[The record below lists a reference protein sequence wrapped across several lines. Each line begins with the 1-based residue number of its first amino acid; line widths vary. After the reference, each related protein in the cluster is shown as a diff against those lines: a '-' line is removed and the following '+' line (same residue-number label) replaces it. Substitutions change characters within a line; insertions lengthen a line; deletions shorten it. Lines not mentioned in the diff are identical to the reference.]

1 MVGEHVVEHLIGVH
15 WSQKSEL
22 LKFQLKQSPIFDHHK
37 KKSLFCNRQLMHVI
51 CQFQVVN
58 FEICQF
64 QVVNFGITERNLKIV
79 KISSWN

>member
-22 LKFQLKQSPIFDHHK
+22 LKFQLKQSQISGHQEK
-37 KKSLFCNRQLMHVI
+37 TLFCNGQPMHVI

-79 KISSWN
+79 KISAWN